1 MIFGAVARSYYDKG
15 MSVIPLHRGQKKPY
29 LEKWSQYC
37 VELPDAETQAD
48 WIKRFEDHNIG
59 LACGPQSRFVAIDID
74 STDEA
79 LIQKILAFL
88 PPSPWVRRGKKG
100 MVLGYRFNGIGTFRL
115 KDSEGNSILEHIST
129 GGQIVLPPSIHPD
142 TKMPYTSNCD
152 LWDVIDTLPVLDS
165 QIEQLIRGFLKSQG
179 VELSLQGW
187 TKVTEWTAAGNRD
200 VQMIRVAG
208 LQAQGVVRGELT
220 LKAAMDNMLGWA
232 ESSVQHVAGDEIDIN
247 KGIHRMVDF
256 IRRDVLQ
263 RNKILP
269 KGWDDDLTA
278 AEKQQFNLNFSVD
291 AVEWSYE
298 EMKNHLIATFRDH
311 PDEDSVN
318 RRASIDFVLK
328 KISQSKG
335 LSAGDTEKVLRYIA
349 DSSTTKIPISALRA
363 DVRKMGQGEVVGMDH
378 TEIAKAVLED
388 LKQKNEWAFQNG
400 QFWKWNGSYWQQQN
414 NHEIMEVIATEYGGY
429 PAAKKYS
436 DHRGILQIV
445 ATLMPQDI
453 CQEQITAVNF
463 ANGVLREDRK
473 LYPHD
478 SRWGM
483 TYMLPFRYLPEE
495 GGKCSK
501 FMEFLERSW
510 GPDPDK
516 EDKKQLLQEMLCATM
531 FNMTPMLQK
540 AFLLKGLART
550 GKSQLVDIVKALV
563 PPDAQCVC
571 PPDTWHDKFAPTH
584 MHKKLLNVAN
594 ELSEVKRLD
603 GTRFKD
609 IIDGNDLMMQLKGG
623 QIFSAPARPAH
634 WFTSNHL
641 PKSDDTSN
649 GFIRRW
655 AVLIFNNPVPPGEIK
670 FDYGKTIA
678 AEEREGIAAWA
689 VEALP
694 RLLINRRL
702 TEPQSHKEAIAE
714 MANLN
719 NPVRYFLTESPR
731 VKFSKRQGDSMD
743 QMPPLM
749 TKKEL
754 EGIPH
759 TFEGPL
765 YQAYSAHCVGE
776 GGVRDV
782 GRRAFR
788 QKVRDLAHDLEF
800 RMTTCVG
807 DLGLVENVYL
817 FITVADKLGR

>member
-1 MIFGAVARSYYDKG
+1 MIFGEVAAHYYAKG
-15 MSVIPLHRGQKKPY
+15 MSVIPLHRGQKKPF
-29 LEKWSQYC
+29 LERWSSYC
-37 VELPDAETQAD
+37 AELPDAETQAD

-59 LACGPQSRFVAIDID
+59 LACGPQSRFVGIDID
-74 STDEA
+74 TTDEG

-100 MVLGYRFNGIGTFRL
+100 MVLGYRFGGIGTFRL
-115 KDSEGNSILEHIST
+115 KDAEGNSILEHIST

-142 TKMPYTSNCD
+142 TKMPYVANCN
-152 LWDVIDTLPVLDS
+152 LWEVIDTLPVLDS
-165 QIEQLIRGFLKSQG
+165 QIEAQMRGFLKNQG
-179 VELSLQGW
+179 VELSMTGW

-220 LKAAMDNMLGWA
+220 LKAAIDNMLGWK
-232 ESSVQHVAGDEIDIN
+232 ESSVQYVAGDDIEIN
-247 KGIHRMVDF
+247 KGITRMIDF

-263 RNKILP
+263 KNKILP
-269 KGWDDDLTA
+269 KGWDDDLTQE
-278 AEKQQFNLNFSVD
+278 EKDRWALNFSVD
-291 AVEWSYE
+291 AVEWSYD
-298 EMKNHLIATFRDH
+298 EMKQHLMQTFVAF
-311 PDEDSVN
+311 PEDDSPGRKQGV
-318 RRASIDFVLK
+318 DLVLK
-328 KISQSKG
+328 KMATSKA
-335 LSAGDTEKVLRYIA
+335 LSRGDSEKLLRYVS
-349 DSSTTKIPISALRA
+349 DTSTVKIPLSALRA
-363 DVRKMGQGEVVGMDH
+363 DVRAMGVGEVQGMDH

-388 LKQKNEWAFQNG
+388 LKQKNEWAYQNG
-400 QFWKWNGSYWQQQN
+400 QFWKWNGSFWRVTPQ
-414 NHEIMEVIATEYGGY
+414 HEIMEIIANEYGSY

-501 FMEFLERSW
+501 FMEFLDRAWE
-510 GPDPDK
+510 PDPDR
-516 EDKKQLLQEMLCATM
+516 EDKKALLQEMICATM

-563 PPDAQCVC
+563 PQEAQCVC

-655 AVLIFNNPVPPGEIK
+655 ACLIFNNPVPPGEVK
-670 FDYGKTIA
+670 FDYGASIA

-694 RLLINRRL
+694 RLLMNRRL
-702 TEPQSHKEAIAE
+702 TEPSSHKEAIAE

-731 VKFSKRQGDSMD
+731 VKIETPAAGDSLKVK
-743 QMPPLM
+743 PLM
-749 TKKEL
+749 EKKDL
-754 EGIPH
+754 EGISH
-759 TFEGPL
+759 TFEGLL
-765 YQAYSAHCVGE
+765 YKAYSAHCVAE
-776 GGVRDV
+776 GGVKDV

-788 QKVRDLAHDLEF
+788 QKVRDLAHDLGF
-800 RMTTCVG
+800 KMTTSVG
-807 DLGLVENVYL
+807 ELGLVENVYL
-817 FITVADKLGR
+817 FLTVAEKLGK